1 MMRRFV
7 TTLSCAALLGL
18 TFVAGCG
25 GSADASA
32 NDSGA
37 AAVPE
42 AGGTTA
48 AGAELTEVEMEQ
60 GIGPIRDMGELPPI
74 DEALVAT
81 GEQSFTLLC
90 SACHKFPE
98 RYIGPELGEVL
109 SRRRPEFVM
118 NMMLNANEMVL
129 RHPVV
134 KELLAE
140 YYTPMAQQNVT
151 EEDARAILEYI
162 RNNQNAQS

>member
-1 MMRRFV
+1 MMRRIV
-7 TTLSCAALLGL
+7 AALSSTALL
-18 TFVAGCG
+18 SLILVAGCG

-32 NDSGA
+32 NESGSTA
-37 AAVPE
+37 ASGP
-42 AGGTTA
+42 GGTPT
-48 AGAELTEVEMEQ
+48 AGAELTEVELEQ

-74 DEALVAT
+74 DDALAMT
-81 GEQSFTLLC
+81 GEQSFTLFC

-109 SRRRPEFVM
+109 TRRRPEFVM

-151 EEDARAILEYI
+151 EADARAILEYI
-162 RNNQNAQS
+162 RKNQNAQS

>member
-1 MMRRFV
+1 MRRLV
-7 TTLSCAALLGL
+7 AVLSSTAFLGL
-18 TFVAGCG
+18 IFVAGCG

-32 NDSGA
+32 NDSGGA
-37 AAVPE
+37 AASTP
-42 AGGTTA
+42 GGTPTV
-48 AGAELTEVEMEQ
+48 GAELTEVEMEQ
-60 GIGPIRDMGELPPI
+60 GIGPIRNMGELPPL
-74 DEALVAT
+74 DATLVAT
-81 GEQSFTLLC
+81 GEDSFTLFC

-109 SRRRPEFVM
+109 SRRTPEFVM
-118 NMMLNANEMVL
+118 NMMLNANEMVQ

-134 KELLAE
+134 RELLAE

-162 RNNQNAQS
+162 RANQNTAS

>member
-1 MMRRFV
+1 MRRLV
-7 TTLSCAALLGL
+7 ATLACTALLSL
-18 TFVAGCG
+18 ILLAGCG
-25 GSADASA
+25 GSGDASP
-32 NDSGA
+32 NESGSTA
-37 AAVPE
+37 ASTP
-42 AGGTTA
+42 GGTPAT
-48 AGAELTEVEMEQ
+48 GAELTEVELEQ

-74 DEALVAT
+74 DDALVAA
-81 GEQSFTLLC
+81 GEDSFTLFC

-98 RYIGPELGEVL
+98 RYIGPELGDVL

-162 RNNQNAQS
+162 RANQNAQS